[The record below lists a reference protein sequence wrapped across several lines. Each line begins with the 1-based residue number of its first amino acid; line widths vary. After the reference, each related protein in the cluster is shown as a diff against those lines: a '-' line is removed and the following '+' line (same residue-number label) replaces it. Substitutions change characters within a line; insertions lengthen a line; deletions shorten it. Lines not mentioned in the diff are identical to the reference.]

1 MSGLALVYGT
11 LGNVLFDILPVLVVL
26 LGFQL
31 FVLRKPILHLRRV
44 LVGFISIF
52 FGLAFFLIG
61 LEQALFPIG
70 KAMAEQLTNPAFIGD
85 GTHSARHWYHYYP
98 VYLFAFFIGT
108 SAVMVEPA
116 VIAVAIKANK
126 LSSDAISVNG
136 LRIAIALGVGVGIT
150 VGCFRIITGGSLLV
164 YILCAYLIVI
174 LQTTRAPRNMIP
186 LAYDAGGV
194 STSTV
199 TVPLVAALGLGLA
212 MSIPGRSPLI
222 DGFGMIAFAVLFPI
236 ISVLL
241 FAQLAAWRGHQ
252 LQTKKEEGRETPGPG
267 SGTRSGKK
275 PGHQDESN

>member
-1 MSGLALVYGT
+1 MSGLTAVYQALAG
-11 LGNVLFDILPVLVVL
+11 VLLDILPVVLVL
-26 LGFQL
+26 LGFQWL
-31 FVLRKPILHLRRV
+31 VLRKPIRHLRRV

-52 FGLAFFLIG
+52 FGLGFFLIG

-70 KAMAEQLTNPAFIGD
+70 KSMAAQLTELIAEAD
-85 GTHSARHWYHYYP
+85 GGHAARSWYHYYP
-98 VYLFAFFIGT
+98 IYLFAFLIGA

-116 VIAVAIKANK
+116 VIAVAIKANQ
-126 LSSDAISVNG
+126 LSANSISVNG
-136 LRIAIALGVGVGIT
+136 LRVAIALGVGAGIT
-150 VGCFRIITGGSLLV
+150 VGCFRIVTGGSLLI
-164 YILCAYLIVI
+164 YILCAYLVVIV
-174 LQTTRAPRNMIP
+174 QTSMAPRNMIP

-241 FAQLAAWRGHQ
+241 FAQLAAWRGA
-252 LQTKKEEGRETPGPG
+252 
-267 SGTRSGKK
+267 RS
-275 PGHQDESN
+275 

>member
-1 MSGLALVYGT
+1 MNSLMAVQQALG
-11 LGNVLFDILPVLVVL
+11 GVLFDILPVITVL
-26 LGFQL
+26 LVFQL
-31 FVLRKPILHLRRV
+31 LVLRKPILHLRRV

-70 KAMAEQLTNPAFIGD
+70 KTMAEQLTDPTFIGD
-85 GTHSARHWYHYYP
+85 GQAASLSWYHYYP
-98 VYLFAFFIGT
+98 VYLFAFLIGT

-126 LSSDAISVNG
+126 LSSDAISVTG

-174 LQTTRAPRNMIP
+174 LQTTRAPRSMIP

-241 FAQLAAWRGHQ
+241 FAQLTAWRGHR
-252 LQTKKEEGRETPGPG
+252 LDPKAELEGEE
-267 SGTRSGKK
+267 
-275 PGHQDESN
+275 